1 MKFFERQKV
10 DEIGIVGVRLQ
21 KILLFFMILNLFMF
35 FSTNFLSIVAGL
47 FNFTILY
54 CGFVG
59 AYKRRERLIQVY
71 FTVTVLMIALSFV
84 MVLLSVSFAASHNH
98 EEGEGSEPH
107 PVTMP
112 MEIVPQNGTEN
123 APIQTPVAQP
133 KTGNPGSPSELPGG
147 SNAPLS
153 SGSSASDVK
162 PVPQTP
168 QVDPQP
174 AVATGVNPLV
184 LVLSFILSLILFFL
198 KITSLVLASRMIRML
213 KERQAHNLQHPIA
226 MTTRKTAP
234 QPMYQPVMYIP
245 VPVQPNTNGMAQ
257 FQSMMYNPYVTPFQP
272 QPQSSAPKQDV

>member
-10 DEIGIVGVRLQ
+10 DEIGIIGVRLQ

-35 FSTNFLSIVAGL
+35 FSTNFLSLLAGL

-71 FTVTVLMIALSFV
+71 FTVTVLMIVMSFV
-84 MVLLSVSFAASHNH
+84 VVLLSVSFAASLDR
-98 EEGEGSEPH
+98 EDGDEAH
-107 PVTMP
+107 PIPMP
-112 MEIVPQNGTEN
+112 FVPQNATEN
-123 APIQTPVAQP
+123 LVLTPVAQP
-133 KTGNPGSPSELPGG
+133 KTGGNPGSPSEVPGG
-147 SNAPLS
+147 SNAPLPGS
-153 SGSSASDVK
+153 SGSSGSSVVDVK
-162 PVPQTP
+162 PVPT
-168 QVDPQP
+168 VVVQP
-174 AVATGVNPLV
+174 HQMTVSPVALI
-184 LVLSFILSLILFFL
+184 LSFVLSLLLFFL

>member
-10 DEIGIVGVRLQ
+10 DEIGIIGVRLQ

-35 FSTNFLSIVAGL
+35 FSTNFLSILAGL

-84 MVLLSVSFAASHNH
+84 MVLLSVSFAASHDHN
-98 EEGEGSEPH
+98 EAEGSDSH
-107 PVTMP
+107 PIPMP

-123 APIQTPVAQP
+123 TPIQTPVAQP
-133 KTGNPGSPSELPGG
+133 KTGNPGSPSEVPGG
-147 SNAPLS
+147 SNAPSS

-162 PVPQTP
+162 PVPQSP
-168 QVDPQP
+168 PVVSAQP
-174 AVATGVNPLV
+174 LTKVTVNPLA
-184 LVLSFILSLILFFL
+184 LVLSFIVTLILFFL

-226 MTTRKTAP
+226 MTPRKTAP

-245 VPVQPNTNGMAQ
+245 LPVQPNANGAP

-272 QPQSSAPKQDV
+272 QPQSSAPRQDV

>member
-10 DEIGIVGVRLQ
+10 DEIGIIGVRLQ
-21 KILLFFMILNLFMF
+21 KILIFFMILNLFMF
-35 FSTNFLSIVAGL
+35 FSTNFLSLLAGL

-71 FTVTVLMIALSFV
+71 FPVTVLVIALSFV
-84 MVLLSVSFAASHNH
+84 MVLLSVSFAASHDH
-98 EEGEGSEPH
+98 EDPH
-107 PVTMP
+107 PTPMVTMP
-112 MEIVPQNGTEN
+112 KEIVPQNGTEN
-123 APIQTPVAQP
+123 IPIQTPVAQP
-133 KTGNPGSPSELPGG
+133 KTGNPGSPSEVPGG
-147 SNAPLS
+147 SNAPSS
-153 SGSSASDVK
+153 SGSSASDIK
-162 PVPQTP
+162 PVPQS
-168 QVDPQP
+168 
-174 AVATGVNPLV
+174 AVVKASATVNPLA
-184 LVLSFILSLILFFL
+184 LVLSFILSLLLFFL

-245 VPVQPNTNGMAQ
+245 VPVQPNANGAP

-272 QPQSSAPKQDV
+272 QPQSSAPRQDV